1 MFCVCVVLRTNHHV
15 VFITTLTTWTLA
27 HGRITNGLERISLKH
42 LSGENK
48 ASGGI
53 ASIKVTGLTKSLAR
67 SLATAKCNLSTSSPQ
82 SELKTDSK
90 DTLCVARPFR
100 RACFC

>member
-27 HGRITNGLERISLKH
+27 HGRITNGWRISLKH

-48 ASGGI
+48 ASEGI

-90 DTLCVARPFR
+90 DTLWLARPFR
-100 RACFC
+100 HACFC